1 MSRRGS
7 LRHWDWTSRDRI
19 GASAMEVAIIGTG
32 YVGLATGVALAYLGH
47 SVTCIDTDETKI
59 EQLRRGEVPIY
70 EPWLEELI
78 EIARGNLRFS
88 SRYSDAVPV
97 ADVVFITVG
106 TPTMLNGSPDLCYVR
121 AAAQGVGE
129 HLGTGSTV

>member
-1 MSRRGS
+1 
-7 LRHWDWTSRDRI
+7 
-19 GASAMEVAIIGTG
+19 MEVAIIGTG

-129 HLGTGSTV
+129 HLGTGSTVVVTKSTVPIGSGNWVEAVV